1 MKKIA
6 VAVKDNG
13 KKLEHFGVCEIFI
26 VYDYDDGTHI
36 VEYSDIVYSSKDR
49 HGSEE
54 WEKSADSISEC
65 DIVICEKIGLKA
77 KAEVEARGIK
87 VIETDGSIEEVLDNF
102 IDSEI
107 RKSSVVLP

>member
-26 VYDYDDGTHI
+26 VYDYDDETHI
-36 VEYSDIVYSSKDR
+36 VEYSEIVYSSKDR

-77 KAEVEARGIK
+77 KTEVEARGIK
-87 VIETDGSIEEVLDNF
+87 VIETDGSIEEVLDAF
-102 IDSEI
+102 IDSEL